1 MSDPTQA
8 YLDLDETP
16 VEPRGG
22 RHELNV
28 AHLVMGVAFT
38 GIALVWLVGGVG
50 LLPDGDLRLLVPV
63 PFLLAG
69 GLGLLGIVLSSRRRR
84 RRGDDWSW

>member
-1 MSDPTQA
+1 MR
-8 YLDLDETP
+8 YLREHP
-16 VEPRGG
+16 VSVTLRADGG
-22 RHELNV
+22 PPQRRWASGVIAGNV
-28 AHLVMGVAFT
+28 GSLQGNVR
-38 GIALVWLVGGVG
+38 
-50 LLPDGDLRLLVPV
+50 LLPDADLRLLVPV